1 MRLIL
6 LVLLSL
12 WSGLA
17 IAADTTIEMLNKLD
31 NEYMVF
37 SEKIVYIDPGDTV
50 FWKATDKG
58 HNVEFVKGAVP
69 TGVKAFK
76 SKLNVD
82 TEYKFGIPGIY
93 AYWCTPHKTM
103 GMIGF
108 VVVGNDLSNFNEV
121 AKKKFLGKSK
131 KIHRLLTKLEAKTNH
146 NELKQLFQCQTT
158 LIVILFSFF
167 FSDLF
172 ISHFGIIISIHI
184 NTSTTFRSF
193 ETTTFIYYRH

>member
-31 NEYMVF
+31 KEYMVF
-37 SEKIVYIDPGDTV
+37 SEKVVYIDSGDTV

-82 TEYKFGIPGIY
+82 TEYKFSIPGIY

-108 VVVGNDLSNFNEV
+108 VVVGNDLSNFSEV

-131 KIHRLLTKLEAKTNH
+131 KIAKT
-146 NELKQLFQCQTT
+146 
-158 LIVILFSFF
+158 ILEQ
-167 FSDLF
+167 
-172 ISHFGIIISIHI
+172 I
-184 NTSTTFRSF
+184 NK
-193 ETTTFIYYRH
+193 

>member
-31 NEYMVF
+31 KEYMVF
-37 SEKIVYIDPGDTV
+37 SEKVVYIDSGDTV

-82 TEYKFGIPGIY
+82 IEYKFSIPGIY

-108 VVVGNDLSNFNEV
+108 IIVGNDLSNFNEV

-131 KIHRLLTKLEAKTNH
+131 KIAKTILEQIN
-146 NELKQLFQCQTT
+146 KQ
-158 LIVILFSFF
+158 
-167 FSDLF
+167 
-172 ISHFGIIISIHI
+172 
-184 NTSTTFRSF
+184 
-193 ETTTFIYYRH
+193 

>member
-31 NEYMVF
+31 KEYMVF
-37 SEKIVYIDPGDTV
+37 SEKLVYIDSGDTV

-82 TEYKFGIPGIY
+82 TVYKFSIPGIY

-131 KIHRLLTKLEAKTNH
+131 KIAKT
-146 NELKQLFQCQTT
+146 
-158 LIVILFSFF
+158 ILEQ
-167 FSDLF
+167 
-172 ISHFGIIISIHI
+172 I
-184 NTSTTFRSF
+184 NK
-193 ETTTFIYYRH
+193 

>member
-17 IAADTTIEMLNKLD
+17 VAADTTIEMLNKLD

-37 SEKIVYIDPGDTV
+37 SKKTVYIDSGDTV

-69 TGVKAFK
+69 AGVEAFK
-76 SKLNVD
+76 SKPNQD
-82 TEYKFGIPGIY
+82 TEYKFNIPGIY

-108 VVVGNDLSNFNEV
+108 VIVGNDLSNFNEV
-121 AKKKFLGKSK
+121 AKAKFLGKSK
-131 KIHRLLTKLEAKTNH
+131 KITKTILE
-146 NELKQLFQCQTT
+146 Q
-158 LIVILFSFF
+158 
-167 FSDLF
+167 
-172 ISHFGIIISIHI
+172 I
-184 NTSTTFRSF
+184 NK
-193 ETTTFIYYRH
+193 

>member
-31 NEYMVF
+31 KEYMVF
-37 SEKIVYIDPGDTV
+37 SEKVIYIDSGDTV

-69 TGVKAFK
+69 TGVEAFK

-82 TEYKFGIPGIY
+82 TEYKFSIPGIY

-108 VVVGNDLSNFNEV
+108 VVVGNDLSNFNKV

-131 KIHRLLTKLEAKTNH
+131 KIAKT
-146 NELKQLFQCQTT
+146 
-158 LIVILFSFF
+158 ILEQ
-167 FSDLF
+167 
-172 ISHFGIIISIHI
+172 I
-184 NTSTTFRSF
+184 NK
-193 ETTTFIYYRH
+193 

>member
-6 LVLLSL
+6 LLLLSL

-17 IAADTTIEMLNKLD
+17 VAADTTIEMLNKLD

-37 SEKIVYIDPGDTV
+37 SKKTVYIDSGDTI

-69 TGVKAFK
+69 AGVEAFK
-76 SKLNVD
+76 SKPNQD
-82 TEYKFGIPGIY
+82 TKYKFNIPGIY

-108 VVVGNDLSNFNEV
+108 VIVGNDLSNFNEV
-121 AKKKFLGKSK
+121 AKTKFLGKSK
-131 KIHRLLTKLEAKTNH
+131 KNAKT
-146 NELKQLFQCQTT
+146 
-158 LIVILFSFF
+158 ILEQ
-167 FSDLF
+167 
-172 ISHFGIIISIHI
+172 I
-184 NTSTTFRSF
+184 NK
-193 ETTTFIYYRH
+193 

>member
-1 MRLIL
+1 MRLIF

-17 IAADTTIEMLNKLD
+17 VAADTTIEMLNKLD

-37 SEKIVYIDPGDTV
+37 SKKIVYIDSGDTV

-69 TGVKAFK
+69 AGVEAFK
-76 SKLNVD
+76 SKPNQD
-82 TEYKFGIPGIY
+82 TEYKFNIPGIY

-108 VVVGNDLSNFNEV
+108 VIVGNDLSNFNEV
-121 AKKKFLGKSK
+121 AKAKFLGKSK
-131 KIHRLLTKLEAKTNH
+131 KIAKT
-146 NELKQLFQCQTT
+146 
-158 LIVILFSFF
+158 ILEQ
-167 FSDLF
+167 
-172 ISHFGIIISIHI
+172 I
-184 NTSTTFRSF
+184 NK
-193 ETTTFIYYRH
+193 

>member
-31 NEYMVF
+31 KEYMVF
-37 SEKIVYIDPGDTV
+37 SEKVVYIDSGDTV

-69 TGVKAFK
+69 TGVEAFK

-82 TEYKFGIPGIY
+82 TEYKFSIPGIY

-108 VVVGNDLSNFNEV
+108 VIVGNDLSNFNDV

-131 KIHRLLTKLEAKTNH
+131 KIAKT
-146 NELKQLFQCQTT
+146 
-158 LIVILFSFF
+158 ILEQ
-167 FSDLF
+167 
-172 ISHFGIIISIHI
+172 I
-184 NTSTTFRSF
+184 NK
-193 ETTTFIYYRH
+193 

>member
-31 NEYMVF
+31 KEYMVF
-37 SEKIVYIDPGDTV
+37 SEKLVYIDSGDTV

-69 TGVKAFK
+69 TGVEAFK

-82 TEYKFGIPGIY
+82 TEYKFSIPGIY

-131 KIHRLLTKLEAKTNH
+131 KIAKT
-146 NELKQLFQCQTT
+146 
-158 LIVILFSFF
+158 ILEQ
-167 FSDLF
+167 
-172 ISHFGIIISIHI
+172 I
-184 NTSTTFRSF
+184 NK
-193 ETTTFIYYRH
+193 

>member
-69 TGVKAFK
+69 TDVKAFK

-82 TEYKFGIPGIY
+82 TEYKFSIPGIY

-131 KIHRLLTKLEAKTNH
+131 KIAKT
-146 NELKQLFQCQTT
+146 
-158 LIVILFSFF
+158 ILEQ
-167 FSDLF
+167 
-172 ISHFGIIISIHI
+172 I
-184 NTSTTFRSF
+184 NK
-193 ETTTFIYYRH
+193 

>member
-31 NEYMVF
+31 KEYMVF
-37 SEKIVYIDPGDTV
+37 SEKVVYIDSGDTV

-58 HNVEFVKGAVP
+58 HNVEFLKGAVP
-69 TGVKAFK
+69 SGVKAFK

-82 TEYKFGIPGIY
+82 TEYKFSVPGIY

-108 VVVGNDLSNFNEV
+108 VIVGNDLSNFNDV

-131 KIHRLLTKLEAKTNH
+131 KIAKT
-146 NELKQLFQCQTT
+146 
-158 LIVILFSFF
+158 ILEQ
-167 FSDLF
+167 
-172 ISHFGIIISIHI
+172 I
-184 NTSTTFRSF
+184 NK
-193 ETTTFIYYRH
+193 